1 MNTTV
6 SLKNLTLPELEVWVQ
21 QAGERPYR
29 ARQLAK
35 WIYGE
40 GIDNFAEMTDLSR
53 EFRLFLAA
61 RARLV
66 HLEPVAIQC
75 AADDTRKFVFR
86 LQDGEQI
93 ESVLIP
99 EEERLTL
106 CLSSQVGCNLGC
118 TFCLTGRKGW
128 RRNLETSEMV
138 DQVCAVRRQLEPG
151 ERLTNLVLMG
161 MGEPLANYEPVVR
174 ALKIFTMGEGWHF
187 SSRRITLSTA
197 GLAPEILRLG
207 REGVGVNLAVSLNA
221 ADNETR
227 SRLMPINRCY
237 PLEVLLQACAEFPL
251 PPRRRITFEYV
262 MIRDVN
268 DRPLDARRLAKIL
281 QGQRA
286 KINLIPFNEHPG
298 AEFKRPAEDRIL
310 EFQSILQQAH
320 YTALVRESRGRE
332 ILAACGQLY
341 GQPV

>member
-1 MNTTV
+1 MNATIN
-6 SLKNLTLPELEVWVQ
+6 LKNFTLSELEAWVQ

-29 ARQLAK
+29 ARQLVR
-35 WIYGE
+35 WIYGQ
-40 GIDNFAEMTDLSR
+40 GTDNFAEMTDLSR
-53 EFRLFLAA
+53 ELRLFLAA
-61 RARLV
+61 QARLA
-66 HLEPVAIQC
+66 HLERVAIRG
-75 AADDTRKFVFR
+75 APDGTRKFLFR

-99 EEERLTL
+99 EEDRLTL
-106 CLSSQVGCNLGC
+106 CLSSQVGCSLGC

-128 RRNLETSEMV
+128 RRNLEASEMV
-138 DQVCAVRRQLEPG
+138 DQVCAVRRWLEPG
-151 ERLTNLVLMG
+151 EQLTNLVLMG

-197 GLAPEILRLG
+197 GLVPEIMRLG

-227 SRLMPINRCY
+227 SRLMPINRRY
-237 PLEVLLQACAEFPL
+237 PLEVLLQACAQFPL

-262 MIRDVN
+262 MIRDLN
-268 DRPLDARRLAKIL
+268 DRPQDARQLAKIL
-281 QGQRA
+281 RGQRA
-286 KINLIPFNEHPG
+286 KINLIPFNEYPG
-298 AEFKRPAEDRIL
+298 AEFQRPSEDRIL
-310 EFQSILQQAH
+310 ELQSILQQAH

-341 GQPV
+341 GQSP